1 MSDYLDFKEKVD
13 ALASVA
19 PSDLAQVQ
27 GRVEGATIDEDYSK
41 NRLSIRRDIRTE
53 LRAAIQESGI
63 TQMRLAQ
70 ALGIRFQNLS
80 GFLRGQIPL
89 PLKTVEEI
97 LFLLDGK
104 MKAE

>member
-1 MSDYLDFKEKVD
+1 MSEYLNFKEKVD
-13 ALASVA
+13 ALASLA
-19 PSDLAQVQ
+19 PMDLAQVQ
-27 GRVEGATIDEDYSK
+27 GRVEEATIDEDHNK

-63 TQMRLAQ
+63 TQTTLAQ
-70 ALGIRFQNLS
+70 ALGIQVQNLNR
-80 GFLRGQIPL
+80 FLNGHIPL